1 MPKRKIYSKLI
12 LIIITMMMTEK
23 LSATYTMKTY
33 PNDPLHTKI
42 YTLQNGLTV
51 YLSEF
56 KDKPRIQTYIA
67 VKAGSKFDPK
77 ETTGLAHY
85 LEHMMFKGTP
95 EYGTAD
101 WSKEKLLLDEL
112 SRLFELHKN
121 AATELEKTA
130 IYQQIDSVSFEASK
144 YAVPNEY
151 DKMATSIGCKG
162 TNAYTSNDQTV
173 YVNDIPNN
181 EIEKWCFLESERF
194 QHLTLRLF
202 HTELETVY
210 EEFNRSQDNDQR
222 WSLAKVWEG
231 LLPNHPYGTQTTIG
245 LGEHLKNPSM
255 VNIHQYFDTY
265 YRPNNVAICM
275 SGDFNADEVIKV
287 IDKYFG
293 GWKPGP
299 LPVLSFPPPP
309 VITSPIIKETF
320 GQQPEHLFIGY
331 LFKGEGTQDALYL
344 KMLDMLLSNGKTG
357 LIDVDINQKQ
367 KTLEARCSPQILN
380 DYSFLLL
387 YGKPRNGQ
395 TMEEVKD
402 LLIGEID
409 KLKAGNF
416 SQEDMKAVITNLKYQ
431 DMKSIETNS
440 SRASRLV
447 DVFVSGVDYQK
458 SLNEID
464 ELSKITKEQLLKFAN
479 DHLQNNYVVSYKR
492 KGDDTERH
500 KVDKPKITPVV
511 INRDTSSAFAK
522 QFNTMVESKT
532 LPVFLDFKKEIQATT
547 INKNIPIEYIQ
558 NTLNKTFS
566 LTYIFDMGSWNNKDI
581 SIACSYFKYLGTD
594 KYSIEALKNEL
605 FRLGLNFDVVCYPRQ
620 IRINLSGL
628 EENATQGLS
637 LVEHIITHIQ
647 PDRKVYETMVS
658 DILKSRANNKL
669 DKNIILQTM
678 MSDYVRFGENS
689 PAKYIYS
696 EAELKEMDDVKLLNE
711 IKNIFNYKHRLFYFG
726 QKTLPEVVTMVE
738 ANHHTNP
745 LLSDYP
751 AQIKFEA
758 RDINQP
764 EVYFYNYDMVQAE
777 ILLINKDEPN
787 NPSLT
792 AANSVLNEYFGSG
805 LSSIVFQ
812 EIREQKALAYSAYCI
827 GMTPAYATDCH
838 FTQAYIGTQAD
849 KVKDALPTLQALMNN
864 MPRVQKQFENAKE
877 SALKKLETDRTTRS
891 DIYWLKEGLAN
902 RGITTDYRSEVYA
915 AIQKLTLDDLAN
927 YFDQHIKNKKYA
939 IAIIG
944 NRNKLDMNFLQSL
957 GAFKEVNDVEIFGY

>member
-1 MPKRKIYSKLI
+1 MQKKIHFFFILI
-12 LIIITMMMTEK
+12 LINMITSEQAK
-23 LSATYTMKTY
+23 ASYTVVSY

-42 YTLQNGLTV
+42 YTLANGLTV

-95 EYGTAD
+95 SYGTEN
-101 WSKEKLLLDEL
+101 WVKEKAQLDEL

-121 AATELEKTA
+121 VTTEEEKKA
-130 IYQQIDSVSFEASK
+130 IYKQIDSVSYEASK
-144 YAVPNEY
+144 FAIPNEY

-181 EIEKWCFLESERF
+181 EIEKWCMLESERF
-194 QHLTLRLF
+194 QHLVLRLF

-245 LGEHLKNPSM
+245 VGEHLKNPSM
-255 VNIHQYFDTY
+255 VNIHNYFDTY

-275 SGDFNADEVIKV
+275 SGDFHSEEVIKL

-293 GWKPGP
+293 GWKPGV
-299 LPVLSFPPPP
+299 LPVLSFPEAP

-331 LFKGEGTQDALYL
+331 LFKGEGTRDATYL
-344 KMLDMLLSNGKTG
+344 QMLDMLLSNGKTG
-357 LIDVDINQKQ
+357 LLDVNINQKQ

-380 DYSFLLL
+380 DYSFLML

-395 TMEEVKD
+395 SMEEVKD
-402 LLIGEID
+402 LLLAEVE
-409 KLKAGNF
+409 KLKAGEF
-416 SQEDMKAVITNLKYQ
+416 SQEDMQAVITNLKYQ
-431 DMKSIETNS
+431 EMKSIETNS
-440 SRASRLV
+440 SRASHLV
-447 DVFVSGVDYQK
+447 DVFVSGEDFQK
-458 SLNEID
+458 SLKLID
-464 ELSKITKEQLLKFAN
+464 DLSAITKAQLVQFAN
-479 DHLQNNYVVSYKR
+479 EHLKNNYVVSYKR
-492 KGDDTERH
+492 KGDDKERH

-511 INRDTSSAFAK
+511 INRDSTSVFAK
-522 QFNTMVESKT
+522 SFNAVEAHNTS
-532 LPVFLDFKKEIQATT
+532 PVFLDFKKEIQSGV
-547 INKNIPIEYIQ
+547 IHKMVPIEYIP

-566 LTYIFDMGSWNNKDI
+566 LTYILDMGSWNDKDL
-581 SIACSYFKYLGTD
+581 SIASSYFRYLGTD
-594 KYSIEALKNEL
+594 KYTLEALKNEL
-605 FRLGLNFDVVCYPRQ
+605 FRLGLNFDLVCYPRQ
-620 IRINLSGL
+620 TRISLSGL
-628 EENATQGLS
+628 EENVVAGIQ
-637 LVEHIITHIQ
+637 LVEHVITHIQ
-647 PDRKVYETMVS
+647 PDRKIYETMVA

-678 MSDYVRFGENS
+678 MSDYVRFGEQS

-696 EAELKEMDDVKLLNE
+696 EAELKAMDDAALLNKL
-711 IKNIFNYKHRLFYFG
+711 KNIFNYKHRIFYFG
-726 QKTLPEVVTMVE
+726 QKPLNEVVTMLD
-738 ANHHTNP
+738 ANHAVAAS
-745 LLSDYP
+745 LKDYP
-751 AQIKFEA
+751 TQLKFEA
-758 RDINQP
+758 RYIDAP

-777 ILLINKDEPN
+777 ILLINKDEIS
-787 NPSLT
+787 NPTLT

-805 LSSIVFQ
+805 LSSIIFQ

-827 GMTPAYATDCH
+827 GMSPAYKEDYH

-864 MPRVQKQFENAKE
+864 MPRVQSQFENAKE

-891 DIYWLKEGLAN
+891 DIFWLKEALAN
-902 RGITTDYRSEVYA
+902 RGITNDYRNEVYA
-915 AIQKLTLDDLAN
+915 NIQKLTLDDIAA

-944 NRNKLDMNFLQSL
+944 NKNKLDMDFLKGL
-957 GAFKEVNDVEIFGY
+957 GTFKEVNDMEIFGY